1 MNVVAQSGGYNA
13 VGGGENNSTEIQVNH
28 PDAYVGQRRYVYMKN
43 AKGEYDIH
51 EFTGDTE
58 TTMVIKNHEYRIKKM
73 NMIEVF
79 AFQSQITFKGIA
91 STEALYNAMFERCEV
106 NICEK

>member
-1 MNVVAQSGGYNA
+1 
-13 VGGGENNSTEIQVNH
+13 
-28 PDAYVGQRRYVYMKN
+28 
-43 AKGEYDIH
+43 
-51 EFTGDTE
+51 
-58 TTMVIKNHEYRIKKM
+58 MVIKNHEYRIKKM

-106 NICEK
+106 NICEKWLIDNYNGINNEFTGDI

>member
-1 MNVVAQSGGYNA
+1 
-13 VGGGENNSTEIQVNH
+13 
-28 PDAYVGQRRYVYMKN
+28 MKT
-43 AKGEYDIH
+43 
-51 EFTGDTE
+51 EFT
-58 TTMVIKNHEYRIKKM
+58 VSNHEYRIKKM

-79 AFQSQITFKGIA
+79 AFQSQITFKDIA